1 MLLSVGSKMKIGI
14 IFDKK
19 KKEKSLICGYLFVG
33 VY

>member
-19 KKEKSLICGYLFVG
+19 KKKSLICGYLFVG